1 MSAVAPLEGLR
12 QSVAGYLKP
21 ADLSRLEEAYHFS
34 DAAHQGQYRKSG
46 EPYIS
51 HPVAVAGI
59 LSEWQLDAQTLIA
72 ALLHDVVEDT
82 DVSKDDISRRFGKS
96 DRKSSRLNS
105 SHLGI

>member
-34 DAAHQGQYRKSG
+34 DAAHKGQLRKSG

-51 HPVAVAGI
+51 HPVAVAEI
-59 LSEWQLDAQTLIA
+59 LSHWQLDAQTLCA
-72 ALLHDVVEDT
+72 ALLRT
-82 DVSKDDISRRFGKS
+82 R
-96 DRKSSRLNS
+96 
-105 SHLGI
+105 